1 VNGGGE
7 AAPIEGGPAIEHA
20 ADQASDQASDR
31 WRSVRVWPSVA
42 GENGREAIVAALF
55 ALGSTGVHED
65 GEMLVTFFPADAVGD
80 DMLLRTIA
88 GADTAARVEMGY
100 ADGQEWVRRWPARVG
115 CHVVGSL
122 TVAPPW
128 LAAGCDPARTIV
140 IDPGMAFGTGEHET
154 TRGALRLLSEVIRPG
169 DIVADLGA
177 GSAVLAIAAAK
188 LGAAR
193 VAAIEMDADAIG
205 NAEENVRRNG
215 VSDRVRVIE
224 GFAQMLLPLVA
235 PVRVVTANIISS
247 VVIELLP
254 AIMSG
259 LTNDGQAILSGILRD
274 ERASMLAVLDE
285 SGWRVEREDAEG
297 EWWSTIVA
305 R

>member
-1 VNGGGE
+1 VNGGGD
-7 AAPIEGGPAIEHA
+7 AAPVEAGR
-20 ADQASDQASDR
+20 ASDGASDRGGDR
-31 WRSVRVWPSVA
+31 WRSVRVWPSA
-42 GENGREAIVAALF
+42 LGDSSRDAIIAALF

-65 GEMLVTFFPADAVGD
+65 GDVLVTFFPAPAVD
-80 DMLLRTIA
+80 DDTLLRSVA
-88 GADTAARVEMGY
+88 AADDGARVELGF

-115 CHVVGSL
+115 SHVVGSL

-154 TRGALRLLSEVIRPG
+154 TRGALRLLSHVVRPG
-169 DIVADLGA
+169 DVVADLGA

-193 VAAIEMDADAIG
+193 VAAIEMDPDAIG
-205 NAEENVRRNG
+205 NAEANLIRNG
-215 VSDRVRVIE
+215 VADRVHVIE
-224 GFAQMLLPLVA
+224 GFAQILLPLVA

-254 AIMSG
+254 AIMG
-259 LTNDGQAILSGILRD
+259 ALRDGGQAVLSGILCD
-274 ERASMLAVLDE
+274 ERVSMLAVLHE

-297 EWWSTIVA
+297 EWWSTIVG

>member
-1 VNGGGE
+1 MNGGGE
-7 AAPIEGGPAIEHA
+7 AAPVEGDPA
-20 ADQASDQASDR
+20 SNRTSDR
-31 WRSVRVWPSVA
+31 WRSVRVWPSA
-42 GENGREAIVAALF
+42 GGGGGEAIVAALF

-65 GEMLVTFFPADAVGD
+65 GDVLVTFFPAHAVDDDA
-80 DMLLRTIA
+80 LLRIIGDADA
-88 GADTAARVEMGY
+88 GAGVELGF

-115 CHVVGSL
+115 SHVVGSL
-122 TVAPPW
+122 TVTPPW
-128 LAAGCDPARTIV
+128 LAGGCDPARTIV

-154 TRGALRLLSEVIRPG
+154 TRGALRLLSHVVRRG
-169 DIVADLGA
+169 DVVADLGA

-193 VAAIEMDADAIG
+193 VAAIEMDPDAIG
-205 NAEENVRRNG
+205 NAEANVVRNG
-215 VSDRVRVIE
+215 VADRVGVIE
-224 GFAQMLLPLVA
+224 GLAQMLLPLVA

-254 AIMSG
+254 AISSA
-259 LTNDGQAILSGILRD
+259 LADDGQAILSGILCD
-274 ERASMLAVLDE
+274 ERDSMLAVLRE
-285 SGWRVEREDAEG
+285 SGWHVEREDAEG

>member
-1 VNGGGE
+1 MNGRGD
-7 AAPIEGGPAIEHA
+7 AAPAEGDPVTDPATGC
-20 ADQASDQASDR
+20 
-31 WRSVRVWPSVA
+31 WRSVRVWPSVQ
-42 GENGREAIVAALF
+42 GERGREPIVAALF

-65 GEMLVTFFPADAVGD
+65 GDVLVTFFPANAVD
-80 DMLLRTIA
+80 DNTLLRSVAT
-88 GADTAARVEMGY
+88 ADDAARVELGFT
-100 ADGQEWVRRWPARVG
+100 DGQDWVRQWPARVG
-115 CHVVGSL
+115 SHVVGPL

-140 IDPGMAFGTGEHET
+140 IDPVMAFGTGEHET
-154 TRGALRLLSEVIRPG
+154 TRGALRLLAHVVRAG
-169 DIVADLGA
+169 DVVADLGA

-193 VAAIEMDADAIG
+193 VAAIEMDPDAIG
-205 NAEENVRRNG
+205 NAEANVIRNG
-215 VSDRVRVIE
+215 VADRVRVIE
-224 GFAQMLLPLVA
+224 GFAQVLLPLVA

-254 AIMSG
+254 AI
-259 LTNDGQAILSGILRD
+259 TNALADGGQAVLSGILRD
-274 ERASMLAVLDE
+274 ERDSMLAVLHE
-285 SGWRVEREDAEG
+285 SGWHVEREDAEG